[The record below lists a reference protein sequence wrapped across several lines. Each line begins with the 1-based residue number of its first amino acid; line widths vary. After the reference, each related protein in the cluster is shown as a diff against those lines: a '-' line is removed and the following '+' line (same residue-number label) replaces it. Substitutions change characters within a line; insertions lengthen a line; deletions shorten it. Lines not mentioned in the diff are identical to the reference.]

1 MKREQI
7 RDYKAGQQITTGRIN
22 QLVRAARRDVTGQ
35 PPIVVQSVGNTW
47 QIVHTP
53 HKWDWFPARIQA
65 KSSDFS
71 DQQYWIRPVRVS
83 NSDGDYSDVLTWED
97 AGTVPS
103 DLDVVAV
110 NLAESDTH
118 RLPTDGVVIV
128 FRQEDDS
135 SPTNY
140 RHFMSRVQSTN
151 IQFAKV
157 LALTWDAGTEFVK
170 SVTANPCNAAGG
182 EINDT
187 IELTLKATD
196 DAIPALKNG
205 LNLKIGFSDIEEND
219 IVGYLPS
226 PAGDGWDGTIVVH
239 AGLNGA
245 ILTGPTALAD
255 EISDAATWMSDAV
268 TSIVGGPGIAVDNTD
283 PQVPIVSAD
292 VTSNKG
298 LIFSAPGNDGTLEI
312 KPNANKAIEATVNG
326 IGVVVNP
333 NHGLGVDSDGLFFW
347 PEGGDLVYS
356 KPDNADGWIT
366 YDLTGRAA
374 HGDPQTY
381 ILDTASDL

>member
-1 MKREQI
+1 MKREQV

-255 EISDAATWMSDAV
+255 EISDAATAV

>member
-1 MKREQI
+1 MKREQV

-255 EISDAATWMSDAV
+255 EISDAATRM
-268 TSIVGGPGIAVDNTD
+268 SIVGGPGIAVDNTD